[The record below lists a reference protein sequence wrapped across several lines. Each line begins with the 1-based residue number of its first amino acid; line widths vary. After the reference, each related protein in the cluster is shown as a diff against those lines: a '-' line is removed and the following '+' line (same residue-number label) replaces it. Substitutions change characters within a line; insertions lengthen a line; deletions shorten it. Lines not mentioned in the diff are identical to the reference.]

1 MSRHD
6 ERVRLSHMLDYAR
19 KAVAMARGRK
29 RSELDSNE
37 MLQFALIHLV
47 EIVGEA
53 ASKISLE
60 TRQNHNEIP
69 WPAMVGM
76 RNRLIHGYEM
86 VDLDLL
92 WDTLIH
98 DLPPLIV
105 TLSHILEENE

>member
-6 ERVRLSHMLDYAR
+6 ERIRLSHMLDYAR
-19 KAVAMARGRK
+19 KAVAMSEGRK

-37 MLQFALIHLV
+37 MLQFALTHLV

-60 TRQNHNEIP
+60 TRRKHGEIP
-69 WPAMVGM
+69 WQAIVGM

-92 WDTLIH
+92 WDTLVH
-98 DLPPLIV
+98 DLPPLIAM
-105 TLSHILEENE
+105 LSQILEENE